1 MRPWKCLAIL
11 LVVCVSG
18 ALCAPHAALAK
29 KADKK
34 ASAEE
39 VEDKSKLKAETFAGL
54 ELRSIGPALMSG
66 RIADVAIHPHDQ
78 STWYVAVGSGNVWK
92 TTNAGTTWTP
102 IFDDQGSYS
111 IGCVTIDPSHPE
123 IVWVGT
129 GENVGGRHVGYG
141 DGVYRS
147 LDGGASWQN
156 MGLGKSEHIGNIV
169 VHPEDSNTVYVA
181 AQGPLWSKGGDRG
194 LFKTTDGGAT
204 WEKLLG
210 DDEYVGVNEV
220 RMDPR
225 DHQVLYAATH
235 QRLRTVA
242 ALING
247 GPGSG
252 LHKSTDGGKTWRRL
266 EKGLPKEDMGK
277 IGLAISPI
285 DPDVVYATV
294 ELGGRKGGFF
304 RSTDGG
310 GSWEKRSDHVSGGT
324 GPHYYQEIFA
334 SPHAKGR
341 VYQVAPRM
349 HVTGDGGKTFRPA
362 GTEHRHGDDHALAFD
377 PNDPDYLLVGSDG
390 GLYESWDLGKSWK
403 FITNLPLTQF
413 YKVAV
418 DYDEP
423 FYNVYGGTQDNN
435 TQGGPSR
442 TMNTNGIL
450 SSDWFITLFADGHQ
464 PAVDPENPDIVYS
477 EWQQGN
483 LVRYDRRTGE
493 IVHIQPQP
501 GEGEG
506 AERWNWDS
514 PILISPHEPARLY
527 FASQRVWRSDDRGDS
542 WRPISGDLSHGRERL
557 EMSMMGRVWSFDAL
571 WDLGAMSNYANVT
584 SLAESPHAEG
594 LIYAGTDDGLI
605 QVTEDGGE
613 NWRQT
618 DQLPGVPA
626 ESFVNDVTAALHD
639 ADTVYVAL
647 DNHKTGDF
655 SPYLLKSTDRGA
667 TWASIAGDPENGGLP
682 ERHLVWRLVQDHENP
697 ELLFAGTELG
707 VFFSS
712 TGGGKWIK
720 LTGGVPNIPFRDL
733 VIQQRE
739 NDLVG
744 ATFGRSFYIFDD
756 YTPLREVSE
765 EMLEQEAK
773 LFAVKD
779 AWWYV
784 EKRPLGRG
792 EKATQ
797 GADFFTAPNPPFGAV
812 FTYYLRDGFETRK
825 QARQKE
831 EKEIAKEG
839 GDTPH
844 PGWDALREEAR
855 EEDPAVLLTV
865 RDAAGDVVRRIE
877 GPAKAGFHRVAWDL
891 RYPTTEAWSPGPG
904 NPFRRPTG
912 VLAVPGTYS
921 VHLAW
926 RHDGKV
932 TGAGQSQTF
941 EVKPLR
947 DPVLPGMAPAE
958 MVAAL
963 REIADLQRAVSA
975 AGAAI
980 EDTEKKL
987 GAIKTVLQRSLLSDS
1002 ALDDEVRALAAR
1014 LADLKEALEGNE
1026 QQQGIGEPTAPSV
1039 RGRVGTVAM
1048 GGGFSAYGPTPHQ
1061 LESFRIA
1068 EEEFAAIRSGLNQL
1082 VKTDLPALEAKLE
1095 AAGVPW
1101 TPGRGVPGE
1110 IVP

>member
-1 MRPWKCLAIL
+1 MRPIKVLAIL
-11 LVVCVSG
+11 LT
-18 ALCAPHAALAK
+18 LCLPHAAAAK
-29 KADKK
+29 KTKQQ
-34 ASAEE
+34 AETGAA
-39 VEDKSKLKAETFAGL
+39 EDSSKLQAGTFAGL
-54 ELRSIGPALMSG
+54 KLRSNGPALMAG
-66 RIADVAIHPHDQ
+66 RIADIAVHPRDQ

-111 IGCVTIDPSHPE
+111 IGCVTIDPSRPE

-147 LDGGASWQN
+147 VDGGVTWEK
-156 MGLGKSEHIGNIV
+156 MGLEDSEHIGNIV

-181 AQGPLWSKGGDRG
+181 AQGPLWSAGGDRG

-210 DDEYVGVNEV
+210 DEEYTGVNEV
-220 RMDPR
+220 HMDPR
-225 DHQVLYAATH
+225 DPDVLYASTH

-252 LHKSTDGGKTWRRL
+252 IHKSTDGGKTWRRL
-266 EKGLPKEDMGK
+266 SNGLPKEDMGK

-285 DPDVVYATV
+285 DPDIVYATV
-294 ELGGRKGGFF
+294 ELGGRKGGFW
-304 RSTDGG
+304 RSTNGG
-310 GSWEKRSDHVSGGT
+310 GSWEKRSDHISGGT
-324 GPHYYQEIFA
+324 GPHYYQEIWA
-334 SPHAKGR
+334 SPHKLDR
-341 VYQVAPRM
+341 VYQVAPRT
-349 HVTGDGGKTFRPA
+349 HVTEDGGKTFVPA
-362 GTEHRHGDDHALAFD
+362 GTEHRHGDDHAMAFD
-377 PNDPDYLLVGSDG
+377 PNDPDYLLIGSDG
-390 GLYESWDLGKSWK
+390 GLYESWDLGQSWK
-403 FITNLPLTQF
+403 YISNMPITQF

-442 TMNTNGIL
+442 TLNVNGIRN
-450 SSDWFITLFADGHQ
+450 SDWFITLFADGHQ
-464 PAVDPENPDIVYS
+464 PAVDPTNPDIVYS

-493 IVHIQPQP
+493 VVHIQPQP
-501 GEGEG
+501 GRGEG

-542 WRPISGDLSHGRERL
+542 WRPISGDLSRGRDRL
-557 EMSMMGRVWSFDAL
+557 AMPMMERVWSFDAV
-571 WDLGAMSNYANVT
+571 WDLGAMSYYGNVT
-584 SLAESPHAEG
+584 SLAESPLLEG
-594 LIYAGTDDGLI
+594 LIYAGTDDGLV
-605 QVTEDGGE
+605 QVTDNGGE
-613 NWRQT
+613 SWRKI
-618 DQLPGVPA
+618 DGLPGVPA
-626 ESFVNDVTAALHD
+626 DSFVNDVKADLHD

-655 SPYLLKSTDRGA
+655 GPYLLKSTDRGA
-667 TWASIAGDPENGGLP
+667 TWTSIAGDPDAGGLP
-682 ERHLVWRLVQDHENP
+682 ARHLVWRLVQDHENP
-697 ELLFAGTELG
+697 DLLFVGTEFG
-707 VFFSS
+707 VFFSVS
-712 TGGGKWIK
+712 GGGRWVK

-733 VIQQRE
+733 VIQTRE

-744 ATFGRSFYIFDD
+744 ATFGRSFYILDD
-756 YTPLREVSE
+756 YSPLRQVSE

-773 LFAVKD
+773 LFGVRD

-792 EKATQ
+792 MKATQ

-812 FTYYLRDGFETRK
+812 FTYYLRDGLETRK
-825 QARQKE
+825 QARRKQ

-839 GDTPH
+839 GDTPY

-855 EEDPAVLLTV
+855 EEEPAMLLTV
-865 RDAAGDVVRRIE
+865 RDASGEVVRRLE
-877 GPAKAGFHRVAWDL
+877 GKATPGFHRVAWDL
-891 RYPTTEAWSPGPG
+891 RYPTTQAWSPEPP

-912 VLAVPGTYS
+912 TLVVPGTYTVS
-921 VHLAW
+921 LAQ
-926 RHDGKV
+926 RHDGQV
-932 TGAGQSQTF
+932 TDLGESQSF

-947 DPVLPGMAPAE
+947 DPVLPGMKPAE

-963 REIADLQRAVSA
+963 REVDDLQRAVSA
-975 AGAAI
+975 AGATI
-980 EDTEKKL
+980 SETEKKL
-987 GAIKTVLQRSLLSDS
+987 GAIREVLMRSTVGDT
-1002 ALDDEVRALAAR
+1002 ALDDEVRALSRR
-1014 LADLKEALEGNE
+1014 LADLKEALDGNE
-1026 QQQGIGEPTAPSV
+1026 QQGGIGEPTALSV
-1039 RGRVGTVAM
+1039 SRRLFTVVMGTRL
-1048 GGGFSAYGPTPHQ
+1048 SAYGPTAHH
-1061 LESFRIA
+1061 LDNFRIA
-1068 EEEFAAIRSGLNQL
+1068 REDFAAIRQGLNQL
-1082 VKTDLPALEAKLE
+1082 VEVDLPALEQKLE

-1101 TPGRGVPGE
+1101 TPGRATPE
-1110 IVP
+1110 